1 MGTFPRVH
9 DPRSDYNALGREL
22 PLMSRIVRYQI
33 GIFLIQWGLMILG
46 FGILTKIVA
55 PLKLLAPSLPFGAY
69 FDAGVKALIAL
80 AFSVF
85 WLLLWDR
92 QVRYYFY
99 RHRR

>member
-1 MGTFPRVH
+1 M
-9 DPRSDYNALGREL
+9 RSRSVA
-22 PLMSRIVRYQI
+22 YQI
-33 GIFLIQWGLMILG
+33 GLFLIQWGLMILG

-55 PLKLLAPSLPFGAY
+55 PLKLLALSLPFGEF

-99 RHRR
+99 RHRQ

>member
-1 MGTFPRVH
+1 LNTRVI
-9 DPRSDYNALGREL
+9 A
-22 PLMSRIVRYQI
+22 YQL
-33 GIFLIQWGLMILG
+33 GIFIIQWGLMILG

-55 PLKLLAPSLPFGAY
+55 PLKILAPSLPLGTY

-80 AFSVF
+80 AFSVT
-85 WLLLWDR
+85 WLLVWDR

>member
-1 MGTFPRVH
+1 MN
-9 DPRSDYNALGREL
+9 RSVG
-22 PLMSRIVRYQI
+22 YQI

-55 PLKLLAPSLPFGAY
+55 PLKLLAPALPFGSY

-80 AFSVF
+80 AFSVV

-99 RHRR
+99 RYRK